1 LDSEAPIEEFE
12 DEDEED
18 EFELVRAADFFFFFG
33 DHGRSEKPSSPS
45 SEKLSSLPL
54 LIMISLSK
62 SAACVCLGK
71 GARPGSCGGLGSS
84 SNENIADGF
93 LTTETRLSRFAS
105 ELSFEAPL
113 ETSSAQYQ
121 TGISLE
127 DVVKSS
133 PRTCLR
139 CSCRH
144 NQAPLLLLRLLQVRS
159 TSRIEFALARFVN
172 GKVEVVDLNGHRL
185 DPVDHVLIVDC

>member
-1 LDSEAPIEEFE
+1 MIRCGEDAELDSEAPIEELE

-33 DHGRSEKPSSPS
+33 DHGRSEKPSSSS

-93 LTTETRLSRFAS
+93 LTTETRLSRVRLVDRVNPA
-105 ELSFEAPL
+105 EGYRLLSF
-113 ETSSAQYQ
+113 
-121 TGISLE
+121 
-127 DVVKSS
+127 S
-133 PRTCLR
+133 P
-139 CSCRH
+139 
-144 NQAPLLLLRLLQVRS
+144 
-159 TSRIEFALARFVN
+159 
-172 GKVEVVDLNGHRL
+172 VEN
-185 DPVDHVLIVDC
+185 P